1 MNCVKKLISLK
12 ARTISF
18 LKIFIQKTY
27 IIMKFFKVDK
37 SLLIENQQISLP
49 IQQLDEIDALA
60 STIDDNISKEIKIP
74 KDVINSFKIK
84 DSLNKDIW
92 QDNKLN
98 PKVRT
103 KLVNIAKDFMRDIEL
118 PKGIKIKDIIF
129 TGSLANYNWSKFSD
143 IDLHIVL
150 DFKQFDADQ
159 KLVDDFF
166 YAQKSIWN
174 QEHDITVFDYPVELY
189 VQDLNHE
196 LVANA
201 VYSLLRDKWIKTPKR
216 EEFDVDKKAVKDGAE
231 KYIHYLKDI
240 RQDYQ
245 DKKYQNVVDKV
256 TKLKNKIKNMR
267 KAGLENGG
275 EYSYEN
281 LVFKVL
287 RRTPF
292 MDILD
297 SYKAKSYD
305 KLMSVVENIT
315 ENLSNK
321 EEQIIA
327 KYRIG
332 KNSRVQF
339 KNDPKIYYV
348 KNISPDRKNLFVTL
362 NMLQTYSKRISNLVK
377 VDNKDVVI

>member
-1 MNCVKKLISLK
+1 
-12 ARTISF
+12 
-18 LKIFIQKTY
+18 
-27 IIMKFFKVDK
+27 MKFFRANK
-37 SLLIENQQISLP
+37 SLLVENQQIIHP
-49 IQQLDEIDALA
+49 IQQLDEIDALS

-74 KDVINSFKIK
+74 KDVLNSFKIK

-92 QDNKLN
+92 QDDKLN

-103 KLVNIAKDFMRDIEL
+103 NLVDIAKNFMRDIEL

-189 VQDLNHE
+189 VQDVNHE

-201 VYSLLRDKWIKTPKR
+201 VYSVLRDKWVKKPKR
-216 EEFDVDKKAVKDGAE
+216 EKFDVDKKAIKDGAE

-245 DKKYQNVVDKV
+245 DKKYQTVVDKV

-267 KAGLENGG
+267 KAGLESGG

-305 KLMSVVENIT
+305 NLMSVVENVN
-315 ENLSNK
+315 ENISSK
-321 EEQIIA
+321 EEQIIT

-332 KNSRVQF
+332 KNSKVQF
-339 KNDPKIYYV
+339 KNDPKTYYV
-348 KNISPDRKNLFVTL
+348 KNISADRKNLFVTL
-362 NMLQTYSKRISNLVK
+362 NNLQTYSKRISNLIK
-377 VDNKDVVI
+377 VDEKDVKL

>member
-1 MNCVKKLISLK
+1 
-12 ARTISF
+12 
-18 LKIFIQKTY
+18 
-27 IIMKFFKVDK
+27 MKFFRIEKT
-37 SLLIENQQISLP
+37 LLVENQQVTHP

-60 STIDDNISKEIKIP
+60 STIDDNISKEVNIP
-74 KDVINSFKIK
+74 KDVLNSFKIK

-92 QDNKLN
+92 PEGNLN
-98 PKVRT
+98 LKVKT
-103 KLVNIAKDFMRDIEL
+103 KLIDIAKDFMRDIEL

-129 TGSLANYNWSKFSD
+129 TGSLAGYNWSKFSD

-150 DFKQFDADQ
+150 DFKQFDADE
-159 KLVDDFF
+159 KLIDDLF

-189 VQDLNHE
+189 VQNVNHE

-201 VYSLLRDKWIKTPKR
+201 VYSVLRDKWIKKPKR
-216 EEFDVDKKAVKDGAE
+216 EEFDVDKKAIKDGAE
-231 KYIHYLKDI
+231 KYINYLKDI

-245 DKKYQNVVDKV
+245 DKQYKTVIDKV

-267 KAGLENGG
+267 KAGLESGG

-305 KLMSVVENIT
+305 NLMSVAENLT
-315 ENLSNK
+315 ENLLSP
-321 EEQIIA
+321 EEKIIA

-332 KNSRVQF
+332 KDSRVQF
-339 KNDPKIYYV
+339 KNDPRTYYV
-348 KNISPDRKNLFVTL
+348 KNVSADRKNLFVTL
-362 NMLQTYSKRISNLVK
+362 NMLQTYSKKISNLVK
-377 VDNKDVVI
+377 VDNKDVVL